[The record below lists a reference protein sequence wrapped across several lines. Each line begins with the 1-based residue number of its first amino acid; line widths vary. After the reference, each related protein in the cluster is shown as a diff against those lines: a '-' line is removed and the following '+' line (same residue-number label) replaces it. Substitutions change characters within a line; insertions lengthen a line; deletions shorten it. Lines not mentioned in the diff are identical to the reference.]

1 MESNSTTLVD
11 VAMLAGVS
19 VSTVSRILRAQA
31 GESIPF
37 AAKTQK
43 KVRAAAVK
51 MGYRPS
57 KLARGLVGSRTG
69 IVGLVVPSLEDGF
82 FPSVM
87 SALQSCLNESGWNV
101 LLANSEQSSTTE
113 RASIDE
119 FLSWRADGLI
129 VAPSQDT
136 LDAELFWDLWRI
148 KTPFVLLDRYFAD
161 TPFHSITTDDHAGA
175 CMAIEH
181 LLSCGRK
188 RIARAGSLMSVSTA
202 RLRHSGYI
210 DTLLHNGINP
220 APSYF
225 LSAEPTIA
233 AGRELVPHLLELT
246 PLPDALFCF
255 SDMVAVGVI
264 EECLARGVRIP
275 DDLALVGYADLDM
288 CSIAK
293 IELTS
298 IRQPRRMIGQTAA
311 ELMIDLINGKQIDNP
326 RVVLPVELIV
336 RESTVGS

>member
-1 MESNSTTLVD
+1 
-11 VAMLAGVS
+11 
-19 VSTVSRILRAQA
+19 
-31 GESIPF
+31 
-37 AAKTQK
+37 
-43 KVRAAAVK
+43 
-51 MGYRPS
+51 
-57 KLARGLVGSRTG
+57 
-69 IVGLVVPSLEDGF
+69 
-82 FPSVM
+82 
-87 SALQSCLNESGWNV
+87 
-101 LLANSEQSSTTE
+101 
-113 RASIDE
+113 
-119 FLSWRADGLI
+119 
-129 VAPSQDT
+129 
-136 LDAELFWDLWRI
+136 
-148 KTPFVLLDRYFAD
+148 
-161 TPFHSITTDDHAGA
+161 
-175 CMAIEH
+175 
-181 LLSCGRK
+181 
-188 RIARAGSLMSVSTA
+188 MSVSTA